1 MENLSIDELFDKA
14 TKYMEEGKKQEA
26 FNYLI
31 VAADLG
37 HIPAAHNLAGSYYKG
52 DCCIKNM
59 EMAFKYWKIA
69 ADAGFNFSQENIS
82 NLYFH
87 GAGVKQNIK
96 KAIEYCN
103 MAASTG
109 HPEAIKNLTNLY
121 NTVSNDFK

>member
-26 FNYLI
+26 FNYLK

-37 HIPAAHNLAGSYYKG
+37 HIPTAHNLAGSYYKG
-52 DCCIKNM
+52 LFYSNGIGCTLNYEMSIK
-59 EMAFKYWKIA
+59 
-69 ADAGFNFSQENIS
+69 
-82 NLYFH
+82 YF
-87 GAGVKQNIK
+87 
-96 KAIEYCN
+96 N

-121 NTVSNDFK
+121 NTVT